1 MLSVRIKKKL
11 GAFKLDV
18 KFETESEVLALLGP
32 SGCGKSMTLKCIA
45 GIEKPDEGR
54 IVLDGRVLFDS
65 EKHIDLTPQQRR
77 VGYLFQQYALFPNMT
92 VYQNIFAGA
101 RRLPKERR
109 EAAVSDMVERIHL
122 EGLEKKKPAE
132 LSGGQQ
138 QRVALARI
146 LVSEPEALLLDEP
159 FSALDA
165 TLKWQLELELLE
177 TLSSFSGAAVYVS
190 HDPDEVARLC
200 SSVCTLSE
208 GRSLEKRSSG
218 AYFAELSA
226 FEDNNLVECRVTSV
240 LERGASV
247 LLTVVTPEGTEMS
260 VELPT
265 ARWRAIGAPESVR
278 ASIDPQK
285 IMLLK

>member
-109 EAAVSDMVERIHL
+109 EAAVSDMVERIYL

-165 TLKWQLELELLE
+165 TLKWQLSSSWLE

-190 HDPDEVARLC
+190 HDLRRGRAAVLKRLHA
-200 SSVCTLSE
+200 L
-208 GRSLEKRSSG
+208 GG
-218 AYFAELSA
+218 
-226 FEDNNLVECRVTSV
+226 
-240 LERGASV
+240 
-247 LLTVVTPEGTEMS
+247 
-260 VELPT
+260 
-265 ARWRAIGAPESVR
+265 PES
-278 ASIDPQK
+278 
-285 IMLLK
+285 